1 MKIYLTLLIVL
12 ILSGSFFAQSPKFFD
27 SPFAL
32 GGGYT
37 PGWYVPK
44 MDILNSELKN
54 FGAGELSSNGFYV
67 SGGGGF
73 VYLPFVIPGLRVG
86 GMGFGGSTSESTVI
100 NGISKEVK
108 YSLSGGGLT
117 VEYTLPFVR
126 DIGISVGA
134 IIGGGSLE
142 IEMNKNSGSF
152 NWNVSMSEL
161 NTSST
166 DVNRRFANSYW
177 IISPTLN
184 IDVPVYRFVALRL
197 GAGYQFTFGGDW
209 EADNGKPLTGVPS
222 DISGKSFFI
231 QSGIF
236 IGFFSF

>member
-1 MKIYLTLLIVL
+1 MKIYKTLILVL
-12 ILSGSFFAQSPKFFD
+12 ILSGSLFAQGSKFFD

-37 PGWYVPK
+37 PGWYAPK
-44 MDILNSELKN
+44 MDVLNTELKN
-54 FGAGELSSNGFYV
+54 FGAGELSTSGFYV
-67 SGGGGF
+67 SGGAGF
-73 VYLPFVIPGLRVG
+73 VYLPFVVPNLRIG

-126 DIGISVGA
+126 DLGISVGA
-134 IIGGGSLE
+134 IIGVGSLE
-142 IEMNKNSGSF
+142 IELNKNSGSF
-152 NWNVSMSEL
+152 NWGVSLSEL

-166 DVNRRFANSYW
+166 DVSRRFTNSYW
-177 IISPTLN
+177 IFSPTLN
-184 IDVPVYRFVALRL
+184 IDVSVYRFVAFRL
-197 GAGYQFTFGGDW
+197 GAGYQFTFGNDW
-209 EADNGKPLTGVPS
+209 EADNGQSLSGVPS
-222 DISGKSFFI
+222 DINGKSFFI